1 MKAIILNSG
10 VGSRLGRYTENNP
23 KCMVKISDD
32 KTIVEY
38 QIDMLI
44 ANGITHIIISTGY
57 MEELLKKHLEKY
69 SYKCDITFVSN
80 PEFRTTNYIVS
91 LNYIEDIDD
100 EVILLH
106 GDLVFEQSVVLDMV
120 QHPSSAVVIDKT
132 LPLPE
137 KDFKARLKND
147 KVEAVGIEFFGEN
160 TYACQ
165 PLYKLSKDDWKL
177 WKKTIAEFCNK
188 GITNVYAE
196 NALNTVTNKMNIAG
210 MDVNGRL
217 CNEIDNEDDLIK
229 VKDLLKSI

>member
-10 VGSRLGRYTENNP
+10 VGSRLGKYTENNP

-32 KTIVEY
+32 KTIIEY

-44 ANGITHIIISTGY
+44 ANGVTNIIISTGY

-69 SYKCDITFVSN
+69 SNNCKITFVSN

-91 LNYIEDIDD
+91 LNYIGDIDD
-100 EVILLH
+100 EVVLMH
-106 GDLVFEQSVVLDMV
+106 GDLVFEQSVLLDIL
-120 QHPSSAVVIDKT
+120 QYPSSAVVIDKT

-137 KDFKARLKND
+137 KDFKARLTSDRVK
-147 KVEAVGIEFFGEN
+147 AVGIEFFGEN

-165 PLYKLSKDDWKL
+165 PLYKLCKEDWKL
-177 WKKTIAEFCNK
+177 WKKTIAEFCNN

-196 NALNTVTNKMNIAG
+196 NALNTVTNKMNIDG
-210 MDVNGRL
+210 MDANGRL
-217 CNEIDNEDDLIK
+217 CNEIDNEEDLIK
-229 VKDLLKSI
+229 VRDLWKSL